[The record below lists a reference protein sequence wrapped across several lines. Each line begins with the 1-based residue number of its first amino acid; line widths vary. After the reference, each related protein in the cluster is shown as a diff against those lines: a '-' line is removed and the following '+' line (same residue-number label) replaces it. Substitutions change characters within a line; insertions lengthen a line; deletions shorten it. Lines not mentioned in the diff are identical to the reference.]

1 MCTELNTPKNKDC
14 GLIPGFAD
22 YIYKGLK
29 NGNEHICFK
38 IKRVKKLKCEALDI
52 TILNL
57 ERSDKVNFWIFVPLQ
72 EDWCIALLNARSRA
86 NRLFGYTVL
95 R

>member
-1 MCTELNTPKNKDC
+1 MGTESSIPKNEDC
-14 GLIPGFAD
+14 GLIQGFAD

-29 NGNEHICFK
+29 NGNERIRFK
-38 IKRVKKLKCEALDI
+38 IKRIKKLKCEALDI

-72 EDWCIALLNARSRA
+72 EDWFTALLNARSRA